1 MHPKIIKYTLNTFT
15 KMEITGRITHVL
27 EARGGTSARTGNAWK
42 VQSYV
47 LETEEQY
54 PKHLCF
60 EVFGEDKINL
70 FNIQEGQ
77 VLTVSFDVDAH
88 EYQGRWY
95 NQIRAWKVEPY
106 VAGAPAAPVQQ
117 PVVADPFAAQPAPA
131 AAPAPTFD
139 STPDETSDLPF

>member
-1 MHPKIIKYTLNTFT
+1 
-15 KMEITGRITHVL
+15 MEMSGRITQVL

-47 LETEEQY
+47 LETSEQY

-60 EVFGEDKINL
+60 EVFGEDRINQ
-70 FNIQEGQ
+70 FNIQLGQ
-77 VLTVSFDVDAH
+77 ELTVSFDVDAH

-95 NQIRAWKVEPY
+95 NQIRAWKVEPIS
-106 VAGAPAAPVQQ
+106 AAAPVAAQ
-117 PVVADPFAAQPAPA
+117 PLGSDPFAVQSAPSAPA
-131 AAPAPTFD
+131 APTFD

>member
-1 MHPKIIKYTLNTFT
+1 
-15 KMEITGRITHVL
+15 MEISGRITHVL

-47 LETEEQY
+47 LETVEQY

-70 FNIQEGQ
+70 FNIQVGQ
-77 VLTVSFDVDAH
+77 ELTVSFDVDAH

-95 NQIRAWKVEPY
+95 NQIRAWKVEA
-106 VAGAPAAPVQQ
+106 VTASAPAAAPQ
-117 PVVADPFAAQPAPA
+117 PVAADPFAAPAAQPA
-131 AAPAPTFD
+131 APVFD

>member
-1 MHPKIIKYTLNTFT
+1 
-15 KMEITGRITHVL
+15 MEMSGRITAVL
-27 EARGGTSARTGNAWK
+27 EARGGTSARTGNSWK

-70 FNIQEGQ
+70 FNIQVGQ
-77 VLTVSFDVDAH
+77 VLNVSFDIDAH

-95 NQIRAWKVEPY
+95 NQIRAWKVEP
-106 VAGAPAAPVQQ
+106 VQAGAPVAQ
-117 PVVADPFAAQPAPA
+117 PIAQDPFAAQPAPA
-131 AAPAPTFD
+131 APAAPAAPVAPVFD
-139 STPDETSDLPF
+139 NTPDETSDLPF

>member
-1 MHPKIIKYTLNTFT
+1 
-15 KMEITGRITHVL
+15 MEISGRITHVL

-47 LETEEQY
+47 LETVEQY

-70 FNIQEGQ
+70 FNIQVGQ
-77 VLTVSFDVDAH
+77 ELTVSFDVDAH

-95 NQIRAWKVEPY
+95 NQIRAWKVEA
-106 VAGAPAAPVQQ
+106 VTAGAPAAAPQ
-117 PVVADPFAAQPAPA
+117 PVAADPFAAPAAQPAPA
-131 AAPAPTFD
+131 QPAAPVFD